1 MKWHFMATM
10 ATLGMTTFGAAMAAT
25 QGAADAAEIK
35 VLSTNGVKAIIEELA
50 PQFEKAT
57 GHKLVVTFGVTTALQ
72 KDIEAGAPFDVTVL
86 VASATDDLIKQGKAK
101 GPSAMIAKS
110 GAGVAVK
117 AGAPKPDIGTA
128 EAFKRALLAAK
139 SVAYTTQGTS
149 GQYFMTVLD
158 RLGIAAEIRA
168 KAKTQPGGAVAE
180 LVARGEAEI
189 AVQQISELLP
199 IRGTDYVG
207 PFPPE
212 LQNYTAFTA
221 ALGPSP
227 KDAAAARAFIDF
239 LTAPS
244 AVSVIK
250 AKGMEPG

>member
-1 MKWHFMATM
+1 MRWHFMATM
-10 ATLGMTTFGAAMAAT
+10 ATLGMTTFAAAMAAM
-25 QGAADAAEIK
+25 QGAAGAAEIK
-35 VLSTNGVKAIIEELA
+35 VLSTNGVKAIMEELV
-50 PQFEKAT
+50 PQFERAT
-57 GHKLVVTFGVTTALQ
+57 GHKLVITFEVTTALK
-72 KDIEAGAPFDVTVL
+72 KDIEAGAAFNVTIL
-86 VASATDDLIKQGKAK
+86 TASAIDDLIKQGKAK
-101 GPSAMIAKS
+101 GPGAMIAKS
-110 GAGVAVK
+110 GAGVAVR

-128 EAFKRALLAAK
+128 DAFKRALLAAK
-139 SVAYTTQGTS
+139 SVAYTTQGAS
-149 GQYFMTVLD
+149 GQYFVTVLD
-158 RLGIAAEIRA
+158 RLGIAAEIKA

-199 IRGTDYVG
+199 VKGADYVG

-221 ALGPSP
+221 ALGPAP
-227 KDAAAARAFIDF
+227 REPAAARAFIDF